1 MDLKGSLFFHLHRVI
16 HALHAAASTLATRLM
31 AWAKGIE
38 VGKRCHICGIPYLY
52 RTPHSHIEMGDDCTV
67 LSSFRSNNVG
77 SMCRSRIC
85 TMTPEAQIKIGDR
98 VGMSAVTITAHQR
111 ITIGD
116 DTQIGAG
123 TVIVDCDFH
132 DVLSTN
138 PAQRQHNLGETRPVQ
153 IGRNVFIGT
162 RCIILK
168 GVTIGDNAVIGAGSI
183 VTKNIPQNEI
193 AAGNPIRIIGQL
205 DGSQGC

>member
-52 RTPHSHIEMGDDCTV
+52 RTPHSHIEMGRDCTV

-77 SMCRSRIC
+77 SMSRSRIC
-85 TMTPEAQIKIGDR
+85 TMTPEAQILIGER

-132 DVLSTN
+132 SIAPNVEE
-138 PAQRQHNLGETRPVQ
+138 RHNSLGTTAPVK
-153 IGRNVFIGT
+153 IGQNILVGT
-162 RCIILK
+162 RSIILK
-168 GVTIGDNAVIGAGSI
+168 GVSIGDHAVIGAGSV
-183 VTKNIPQNEI
+183 VTHDIPPYTV
-193 AAGNPIRIIGQL
+193 AAGNPCKVIKVL
-205 DGSQGC
+205 KPLA